1 MPSPV
6 KIDWSK
12 VDQPEIVF
20 QRFSSRRSQVYG
32 TKGIVSSSQPLATAA
47 GLEIL
52 RKGGNAGK
60 PVLVSLILQNSY
72 RDKIIADA
80 AVATSAALNVT
91 EPSACGIGG

>member
-60 PVLVSLILQNSY
+60 PVLASLITEH
-72 RDKIIADA
+72 KAHT
-80 AVATSAALNVT
+80 ATKSQRTRQSLHLLL
-91 EPSACGIGG
+91 